1 MEEVTAAA
9 VFSGDPLGEQKASS
23 EAETRREDEDTERDR
38 VLYFFGDTSVS
49 RKGSWSSMINCVEF
63 FGALSNG
70 PLVGRSTKFFL
81 MPLRCKLSL
90 LPLPPDDPDDDAFLT
105 GERFSTLLFCGCSG
119 DRDRGDRGRLARG
132 LFSIGDLGRL
142 LL

>member
-23 EAETRREDEDTERDR
+23 EAEIRREAEDEDTERDR

-90 LPLPPDDPDDDAFLT
+90 LPLPPADDAFLT

-132 LFSIGDLGRL
+132 LLSIGDLARL